1 MDGFVFF
8 SVFIAVLLW
17 LTPRC
22 FLHADRYV
30 SRRHIRQHSSSTSGI
45 DEVPPRPRQT
55 KAGQHPA
62 EGSLT
67 EYSHGLDSLARA
79 IRSHSP
85 SRDALID
92 MLVTLSPTPAVLDLH
107 EWLLQ
112 GNDIAMGLQR
122 CAEKSAEA
130 RLFSLLNQSLAHRV
144 FVPQALEQAAI
155 ILREEVQLRSDVV
168 TAAAQAR
175 SSARILTLLPFAV
188 LLLLFLVSPATRDAL
203 TTLPVLAVLC
213 LGAFFNRL
221 GWFWVQQLVRR
232 SAPKF
237 SSAASH
243 LSEEVVISLRVGI
256 SLRQAIE
263 NWAKQ
268 NDPALSHGLSTA
280 RPLSDVLMEFAQ
292 RHDEDAQVLTQIL
305 IDAERDGLPVVDTVH
320 RLSTEMR
327 LRRRH
332 ALEVRIR
339 QLPTKLALPIVF
351 CVLPSFV
358 FLTVVP
364 LVIANLQLF
373 HFNPPPITTSSLGTY
388 ESALLSTTT
397 FTRSSHN
404 RIRTHTFGCRHHRH
418 IGHRMGHSRW
428 WRGTN
433 RITL

>member
-1 MDGFVFF
+1 MEVFVFF
-8 SVFIAVLLW
+8 STFIAVLLW
-17 LTPRC
+17 LSPRF
-22 FLHADRYV
+22 FLHADRSV
-30 SRRHIRQHSSSTSGI
+30 SRRHIRQHSSCASGI
-45 DEVPPRPRQT
+45 DEVIPRPRQT
-55 KAGQHPA
+55 KVGQQPA

-67 EYSHGLDSLARA
+67 EYSHSLDSLARA
-79 IRSHSP
+79 IRSHSH
-85 SRDALID
+85 SRDALVD
-92 MLVTLSPTPAVLDLH
+92 MLVALSPTPAVLDLR

-112 GNDIAMGLQR
+112 GNDIAMGLER
-122 CAEKSAEA
+122 CTEKYAEA
-130 RLFSLLNQSLAHRV
+130 RLFSLLHQSLAHGV
-144 FVPQALEQAAI
+144 FVPQALEQAAT
-155 ILREEVQLRSDVV
+155 ILREEVQLRSDVF

-188 LLLLFLVSPATRDAL
+188 LLLLFLVSPATRDSLAN
-203 TTLPVLAVLC
+203 LPVLAVLC

-232 SAPKF
+232 STPKF
-237 SSAASH
+237 SSAASQ

-263 NWAKQ
+263 NWSKR
-268 NDPALSHGLSTA
+268 NDAGLSHGLSTS

-327 LRRRH
+327 SRHRH

-339 QLPTKLALPIVF
+339 QLPTKLALPIVL

-364 LVIANLQLF
+364 LVIANLQHF
-373 HFNPPPITTSSLGTY
+373 HFTPPPITTSS
-388 ESALLSTTT
+388 
-397 FTRSSHN
+397 
-404 RIRTHTFGCRHHRH
+404 
-418 IGHRMGHSRW
+418 
-428 WRGTN
+428 
-433 RITL
+433 